1 MIELPAGL
9 QPLVAL
15 KRMRRG
21 AFSGRGAGA
30 AMRLLPWLL
39 TLATQAQTA
48 QWSPPNSAKNLWSL
62 GASWSTGVV
71 PDTNTI
77 AWVMSSIPCVVDA
90 TAGVA
95 TCYRLSVADSAGSSG
110 TVVVTNGGVLTP
122 ATDWCAIGY
131 SGHGTFV
138 TASNS
143 ATTFPNHLWIALQPG
158 STGSLIM
165 NGGTVT
171 VLGMYG
177 EGWAG
182 GVGTARVN
190 SGTLYLSQFHPT
202 QSLGAGSILDV
213 SQGKVIISGNS
224 AAAVRAYI
232 AAGKITAYGG
242 SGTVLV
248 DYNNL
253 NPGKT
258 TVYAISSSLSSWPR
272 VFIPTLNTNET
283 VIAAATPQLFGAKG
297 DGATDDS
304 AAFQSAINAVVNTG
318 GAGGGVIFVPAA
330 TYAFYTNL
338 TMPDGVTLHG
348 DWQDWTRGTNGL
360 AGTTFKICHG
370 AGQTN
375 AAPFLFLSGSTA
387 LKGVNLWYPNQ
398 NPASI
403 AGYPFAIGLSG
414 DCVVENVVLV
424 NAYQGIQVSPPAS
437 GAKHILSTVLGTP
450 LYRGIDLD
458 MIADISHL
466 EDIRFSPDAWP
477 ASGLTNAPPAGGPHA
492 AWMRANGEGLRLRRV
507 DGEVCVEVN
516 LNGYHVGIEAN
527 SSTNGSPGATFYSG
541 SVSNCGIALL
551 AQEMPF
557 QAGLQFARC
566 NLDGDVA
573 VAHTSNEVATLQFY
587 GCQLTGRGGVAVD
600 FEGPGNNWV
609 SWAQFQ
615 DCAITGTLQLN
626 SGVFNLVNSTL
637 SVTAGSNQC
646 VLGLNANRAAFTGCD
661 FFPAKAIANFG
672 SASRLIV
679 DGRRPLAYPLP
690 DLRWTNVVSDYLS
703 RRPARTNLYVVTQAP
718 WSAVGNGVT
727 DDTLAIQSALTSAG
741 ANGGGFVYLPPGKYH
756 LTNTLDVPGG
766 VELRGPYEL
775 RHRTWPGADGV
786 AKGAVLQPYGGQ
798 GTSNGPPAIALEAG
812 AGLVGVTISYES
824 QSSNCTVFPA
834 TLQGRG
840 GNVYAIGVVCP
851 NPYYYVDLDTF
862 TCTNHLIYMVDG
874 WALAKGYRIGN
885 GSSGSIVDCHGNFT
899 YWWDNYD
906 SQSVLSTTGG
916 ARDAVQKFAEHN
928 LEMYF
933 LGDCTELMVKDFVI
947 PSRTFLHCGSENGR
961 GPNLTGIGTM
971 CDATGEGFR
980 LDAAAGNLSTVNSTL
995 AVFADYPDLTN
1006 TTVGVVSSNFQG
1018 TARFFNTA
1026 LFGGPYWDFIIGGGE
1041 VDFAQVHM
1049 LDHSYRG
1056 SRVDSGVLQL
1066 VNLNAYISYN
1076 GPGSDVFPVYNAAFG
1091 ASAGLSGKVCE
1102 LVAAYALNG
1111 CSYANA
1117 NPANP
1122 VLAWANYNLA
1132 TPLSAT
1138 ASLSVTVPL
1147 IAIRFPPGA
1156 TNVTLT
1162 WPGTNGAFLL
1172 DSASSLTPPIA
1183 WTPESMTPNLANGQW
1198 SLSQPVTSASNRFYR
1213 LQH

>member
-1 MIELPAGL
+1 MIELPSAPERLVAMNRARPGSLSSRGARAAGL
-9 QPLVAL
+9 LVWCL
-15 KRMRRG
+15 
-21 AFSGRGAGA
+21 AFA
-30 AMRLLPWLL
+30 AP
-39 TLATQAQTA
+39 AQTA
-48 QWSPPNSAKNLWSL
+48 QWSPPSSAKNLWSL
-62 GASWSTGVV
+62 GANWSTGAM
-71 PDTNTI
+71 PDTNTT
-77 AWVMSSIPCVVDA
+77 AWVMSSIPCVIDA

-95 TCYRLSVADSAGSSG
+95 TCSHLSVADGAGSSG
-110 TVVVTNGGVLTP
+110 TVIVTNGGVFAP
-122 ATDWCAIGY
+122 CTDWCAVGY

-143 ATTFPNHLWIALQPG
+143 TTTFPSHLWIALQTG

-171 VLGMYG
+171 VLGMFG
-177 EGWAG
+177 EGWSG
-182 GVGTARVN
+182 GVGTARIN
-190 SGTLYLSQFHPT
+190 GGTLYLSQLHPS
-202 QSLGAGSILDV
+202 QSLGPGSVLDI

-224 AAAVRAYI
+224 TAAVRGYI

-242 SGTVLV
+242 SGTVIV

-258 TVYAISSSLSSWPR
+258 TVYALNASLSSWPR
-272 VFIPTLNTNET
+272 VFIPTLNTNEV

-304 AAFQSAINAVVNTG
+304 AAFQSAIDTIVNTG
-318 GAGGGVIFVPAA
+318 GAGGGVLFVPAA

-338 TMPDGVTLHG
+338 TIPDGVTLHG
-348 DWQDWTRGTNGL
+348 DWQDWTKGTNGL
-360 AGTTFKICHG
+360 AGTTFKVCYG

-375 AAPFLFLSGSTA
+375 AAPFIFLNGSTA
-387 LKGVNLWYPNQ
+387 LKGLNLWYPDQ
-398 NPASI
+398 DPAGI
-403 AGYPFAIGLSG
+403 VGYPFAIGLSG

-424 NAYQGIQVSPPAS
+424 NAYQGIQVAPPTS
-437 GAKHILSTVLGTP
+437 GAKHILSTVIGTP
-450 LYRGIDLD
+450 LYLGIDLD

-466 EDIRFSPDAWP
+466 EDIRFSPEVWP
-477 ASGLTNAPPAGGPHA
+477 ASRLTNAPTAGGPHA
-492 AWMRANGEGLRLRRV
+492 PWMRANGEGLRLRRV

-516 LNGYHVGIEAN
+516 LSGYRVGIESN
-527 SSTNGSPGATFYSG
+527 SSANGSPGATFYS
-541 SVSNCGIALL
+541 SSITNCGIALL

-557 QAGLQFARC
+557 QSGLQFARC

-573 VAHTSNEVATLQFY
+573 VSHTSNEVATLQFY
-587 GCQLTGRGGVAVD
+587 DCQLTGHSGVAVV
-600 FEGPGNNWV
+600 FQGPANNWV

-615 DCAITGTLQLN
+615 DCTVTGTLQLN
-626 SGVFNLVNSTL
+626 SGVFNVVNSTL
-637 SVTAGSNQC
+637 NVAAGSNHC
-646 VLGLNANRAAFTGCD
+646 VLGVNANRAAFTGCD
-661 FFPAKAIANFG
+661 FFPAKAIANLG
-672 SASRLIV
+672 SASRLLV

-690 DLRWTNVVSDYLS
+690 DLRWTNVVNDYLA

-718 WSAVGNGVT
+718 WSAAGTGAA
-727 DDTLAIQSALTSAG
+727 DDTLAIQSALTTAG
-741 ANGGGFVYLPPGKYH
+741 NHGGGVVYLPPGKYH

-812 AGLVGVTISYES
+812 GGLVGLTISYET
-824 QSSNCTVFPA
+824 QNSNCIVFPA
-834 TLQGRG
+834 TIQGRG
-840 GNVYAIGVVCP
+840 ANVYAIGVVCP
-851 NPYYYVDLDTF
+851 NPYYYVDLDTW
-862 TCTNHLIYMVDG
+862 TCTNHLLYMVDG
-874 WALAKGYRIGN
+874 WALSKGYRVGN

-906 SQSVLSTTGG
+906 SQSVLSTSGG
-916 ARDAVQKFAEHN
+916 ARAAVQNFAEHQ

-947 PSRTFLHCGSENGR
+947 PSRIFLHCGSENGR

-971 CDATGEGFR
+971 CDATGEAFR
-980 LDAAAGNLSTVNSTL
+980 LDAATANLSTVNSTL

-1006 TTVGVVSSNFQG
+1006 TTVGVLSSNFQG

-1026 LFGGPYWDFIIGGGE
+1026 LFGGPYWDLVIGGGE
-1041 VDFAQVHM
+1041 VDFAQIHM

-1056 SRVDSGVLQL
+1056 SRVDSGVMQL

-1076 GPGSDVFPVYNAAFG
+1076 GPSSDVFPIYKVAFG
-1091 ASAGLSGKVCE
+1091 AGAGLTGKVCE

-1111 CSYANA
+1111 CSDANA
-1117 NPANP
+1117 NPGNP

-1132 TPLSAT
+1132 TPLSA
-1138 ASLSVTVPL
+1138 AANLSVTVPP
-1147 IAIRFPPGA
+1147 ISIRLQPGA
-1156 TNVTLT
+1156 TNATLA

-1172 DSASSLTPPIA
+1172 YSAPNLTPPIP
-1183 WTPESMTPNLANGQW
+1183 WTLETSTPGFSNTLW
-1198 SLSQPVTSASNRFYR
+1198 SLSQPVTLASNRFYR